1 MGFRGDVDRTRGATI
16 VSSLESADHVDQ
28 GHLLRIY
35 ASHCGFLHFAET
47 RHPLRSQA
55 VELSQK
61 IEFVFPASS
70 EQFGESIGRLTGL
83 PTPPWKRW
91 TLTNIQRT
99 GRRS

>member
-1 MGFRGDVDRTRGATI
+1 

-70 EQFGESIGRLTGL
+70 ETIRREHWEIDRPADTAMEALDADQHSTYGATQFVLQIDWAL
-83 PTPPWKRW
+83 
-91 TLTNIQRT
+91 
-99 GRRS
+99 